1 MTLIYCVEDDASIRE
16 LISYATQSAGY
27 ETRGFESGEAFWRAV
42 EERTPELVLLDIMLP
57 GEDGLSI
64 LERLRRDGATAR
76 VPVIMLTA
84 KTSEVDKVKGL
95 DAGADDYMA
104 KPFGV
109 MELLSRIRAVLRRST
124 PDERLTAGEITLDLD
139 RREASVAGQAVKLT
153 FKEFELLRYLVQ
165 NRGRVLS
172 RERILE
178 KVWGYDYEGETR
190 TVDVHIKTLRQ
201 KLGRDDLIVT
211 VRSVGYMIN

>member
-1 MTLIYCVEDDASIRE
+1 MALIYCVEDDASIRE
-16 LISYATQSAGY
+16 LITYATQSAGY
-27 ETRGFESGEAFWRAV
+27 ETRGFDSGEVFWQAV
-42 EERTPELVLLDIMLP
+42 EERTPDLVLLDIMLP

-64 LERLRRDGATAR
+64 LGRLRRNGTTAR

-109 MELLSRIRAVLRRST
+109 MELLSRIRAVLRRSS
-124 PDERLTAGEITLDLD
+124 PDERLTAGELTLDLD
-139 RREASVAGQAVKLT
+139 RREASVAGRAVKLT

>member
-1 MTLIYCVEDDASIRE
+1 MALIYCVEDDASIRE

-27 ETRGFESGEAFWRAV
+27 ETRGFESGEEFWRAV

-64 LERLRRDGATAR
+64 LGRLRRSGATAR

-109 MELLSRIRAVLRRST
+109 MELLSRIRAVLRRSA
-124 PDERLTAGEITLDLD
+124 PDERLTAGELTLDLD
-139 RREASVAGQAVKLT
+139 RREASVAGRAVKLT

-178 KVWGYDYEGETR
+178 KVWRYDYEGETR

-211 VRSVGYMIN
+211 VRSVGDLIN

>member
-1 MTLIYCVEDDASIRE
+1 MALIYCVEDDASIRE

-27 ETRGFESGEAFWRAV
+27 ETRGFHSGEEFWQAV
-42 EERTPELVLLDIMLP
+42 GERIPDLVLLDIMLP

-64 LERLRRDGATAR
+64 LEKLRRGGTTSKI
-76 VPVIMLTA
+76 PVIMLTA

-109 MELLSRIRAVLRRST
+109 MELLSRIRAVLRRSSSE
-124 PDERLTAGEITLDLD
+124 ERLTAGELTLDLD
-139 RREASVAGQAVKLT
+139 RREASVAGQPVKLT

>member
-1 MTLIYCVEDDASIRE
+1 MCIR
-16 LISYATQSAGY
+16 
-27 ETRGFESGEAFWRAV
+27 
-42 EERTPELVLLDIMLP
+42 
-57 GEDGLSI
+57 
-64 LERLRRDGATAR
+64 
-76 VPVIMLTA
+76 
-84 KTSEVDKVKGL
+84 
-95 DAGADDYMA
+95 
-104 KPFGV
+104 
-109 MELLSRIRAVLRRST
+109 
-124 PDERLTAGEITLDLD
+124 D
-139 RREASVAGQAVKLT
+139 R
-153 FKEFELLRYLVQ
+153 RYLVQ